1 MNAYIKLQERIHVL
15 SSSDMDFE
23 EKSKIID
30 EYILNLKRDDFLEVI
45 KEIGIIPESVKH
57 DSSEEKFYAKV
68 SDSILAKGLRE
79 IGLKSEV
86 LSTRSDSADVVA
98 QSIYHNYSLVGDAK
112 IFRMSRS
119 AKNQKDF
126 KVSGVNSWRKD
137 HNYSVLCSPL
147 YQYPSTKSQVYRE
160 ARELNVSLFSWEYLI
175 FLIENNIKESE
186 KLSLEDLWN
195 FSASNAT
202 TTKVSEVK
210 KSFLS
215 EQNEFISKEFKNAN
229 KSFEIIL
236 KEQLHYMDKRSNIEK
251 KYWIDIE
258 QNIKAYS
265 KEKAIHELLKERNID
280 SKIQY
285 IDGTLKGAHKKF
297 EQQ

>member
-1 MNAYIKLQERIHVL
+1 MDAYIKLQEKISDL
-15 SSSDMDFE
+15 SSQDITFD
-23 EKSKIID
+23 EKSKSID
-30 EYILNLKRDDFLEVI
+30 AYILNLKRNDFLEI
-45 KEIGIIPESVKH
+45 LKEIGIIPESVKH

-68 SDSILAKGLRE
+68 SDSMLAKGLRE

-98 QSIYHNYSLVGDAK
+98 KSIYHNYSLVGDAK

-126 KVSGVNSWRKD
+126 KVSGVHSWKKD
-137 HNYSVLCSPL
+137 HDYSVLCSPL

-175 FLIENNIKESE
+175 FLIENNIKEDE
-186 KLSLEDLWN
+186 DLSLEKLWN
-195 FSASNAT
+195 FSEDNAKQT
-202 TTKVSEVK
+202 TVSEIK

-215 EQNEFISKEFKNAN
+215 EQNEFISKLFKNAN
-229 KSFEIIL
+229 KSFQSIL
-236 KEQLHYMDKRSNIEK
+236 KQQLSCMDKRSNIEK

-258 QNIKAYS
+258 QNIKSYS
-265 KEKAIHELLKERNID
+265 KEKAINELLKERNID

-285 IDGTLKGAHKKF
+285 INGTLEGAHKKF